1 MVFSSMVFLWI
12 FLPVVLV
19 AYFIIPRKYISA
31 KNIVLLIASLLFYAW
46 GEPIYVFLMLGS
58 ILFNYLMGI
67 LLHKLN
73 CKKIILAVDIFGNI
87 LVLGYYKY
95 YDFLI
100 DSINRI
106 LGTEIPLKDIALPIG
121 ISFFTFQILSY
132 IIDLYRGE
140 IEVQKNP
147 INLAL
152 YISFFPQL
160 IAGPIV
166 KYHDISKALESREQN
181 LTQISE
187 GTRRFV
193 YGFSKKVLIANVLAR
208 TVDNIYALDMSEVT
222 TAFAWVAA
230 VFYMLQIYY
239 DFSGYSDMAIG
250 LGKIFG
256 FDFNENFNY
265 PYVSWSIKDFWRK
278 WHISLS
284 SWFRDYLYIP
294 LGGNRKGALRTYIN
308 LCIVF
313 FVTGLWHGA
322 GYTFI
327 LWGLFH
333 GFFSIIERTSW
344 GKFIEKFRPLGYI
357 YSTIVVLLGW
367 VLFRAE
373 TLTVALKLYK
383 RMILIGHYSE
393 SKYAWQDIIYNRS
406 IVTAIIAVLGC
417 GIIQLVLRK
426 TGFDKKLK
434 DSYLEMVW
442 LAIVL
447 LLSIAALAANSYNP
461 FIYFRF

>member
-12 FLPVVLV
+12 FLPIVMAV
-19 AYFIIPRKYISA
+19 YFIIPKKFISA

-46 GEPIYVFLMLGS
+46 GEPVYVLLMLLS
-58 ILFNYLMGI
+58 ILFNYSMGI
-67 LLHKLN
+67 LLYKLD
-73 CKKIILAVDIFGNI
+73 CKKLILVIDILGNL

-100 DSINRI
+100 DSINGI
-106 LGTEIPLKDIALPIG
+106 FGTEIPLKDIALPIG

-140 IEVQKNP
+140 IELQKNP

-166 KYHDISKALESREQN
+166 KYHDISKALESREQS
-181 LTQISE
+181 LEQVSE
-187 GTRRFV
+187 GVRRFI
-193 YGFSKKVLIANVLAR
+193 YGFAKKVLIANVLAR
-208 TVDNIYALDMSEVT
+208 TVDNIYALDISDVT
-222 TAFAWVAA
+222 STFAWVAA

-256 FDFNENFNY
+256 FNFNENFNY
-265 PYVSWSIKDFWRK
+265 PYMSWSIKEFWRR

-294 LGGNRKGALRTYIN
+294 LGGNRKGAVRTYIN
-308 LCIVF
+308 LIIVF

-333 GFFSIIERTSW
+333 GLFSIIERTPW
-344 GKFIEKFRPLGYI
+344 GKFVEKVKPLGYI
-357 YSTIVVLLGW
+357 YSTAVVLFGW

-373 TLTVALKLYK
+373 TLTTALKFYK
-383 RMILIGHYSE
+383 RMILIGHYTE
-393 SKYAWQDIIYNRS
+393 SKYVWQEIMYNRS
-406 IVTAIIAVLGC
+406 IATAIAAIIGC
-417 GIIQLVLRK
+417 GIIQAILKK
-426 TGFDKKLK
+426 TGLDKKLK
-434 DSYLEMVW
+434 DSYLEIIW
-442 LAIVL
+442 LVIIL

>member
-12 FLPVVLV
+12 FLPIVMAV
-19 AYFIIPRKYISA
+19 YFIIPKKFISA

-46 GEPIYVFLMLGS
+46 GEPVYVLLMLLS
-58 ILFNYLMGI
+58 ILFNYSMGI
-67 LLHKLN
+67 LLYKLD
-73 CKKIILAVDIFGNI
+73 CKKLILVIDILGNL

-100 DSINRI
+100 DSINGI
-106 LGTEIPLKDIALPIG
+106 FGTEIPLKDIALPIG

-140 IEVQKNP
+140 IELQKNP

-166 KYHDISKALESREQN
+166 KYHDISKALESREQS
-181 LTQISE
+181 LEQVSE
-187 GTRRFV
+187 GVRRFI
-193 YGFSKKVLIANVLAR
+193 YGFAKKVLIANVLAR
-208 TVDNIYALDMSEVT
+208 TVDNIYALDISDVT
-222 TAFAWVAA
+222 STFAWVAA

-256 FDFNENFNY
+256 FNFNENFNY
-265 PYVSWSIKDFWRK
+265 PYMSWSIKEFWRR

-294 LGGNRKGALRTYIN
+294 LGGNRKGAVRTYIN
-308 LCIVF
+308 LIIVF

-333 GFFSIIERTSW
+333 GLFSILERTPW
-344 GKFIEKFRPLGYI
+344 GKVVEKIKPLGFI
-357 YSTIVVLLGW
+357 YSTFVVLMGW
-367 VLFRAE
+367 VLFRAD
-373 TLTVALKLYK
+373 TIQMALEMYR
-383 RMILIGHYSE
+383 RMFGFGQYTE
-393 SKYAWQDIIYNRS
+393 STYVWQEIMYNRS
-406 IVTAIIAVLGC
+406 IATAVAAVLGC
-417 GIIQLVLRK
+417 GFVQAILKK
-426 TGFDKKLK
+426 TGLDKKLK
-434 DSYLEMVW
+434 DSYLEIVW
-442 LAIVL
+442 LVIIL
-447 LLSIAALAANSYNP
+447 LLSIASLAANSYNP